1 MAMPL
6 TPPASQER
14 AVAHLHVGDL
24 ANIPR
29 GHGLVE
35 SVCKAEH
42 VLRRTTARARRVGAP
57 VAKD

>member
-35 SVCKAEH
+35 SVCKAER
-42 VLRRTTARARRVGAP
+42 VLNTTARARRVGAP